1 MALSTEKKVLLEGIC
16 SNGCIYMNMILTGV
30 EAGMEDGFGLELVY
44 FQLDSN
50 IPCCKSFAVPKRD
63 RELTEAKKEL

>member
-1 MALSTEKKVLLEGIC
+1 
-16 SNGCIYMNMILTGV
+16 MNMILTGV
-30 EAGMEDGFGLELVY
+30 EAGMEYGFGLELVY

>member
-1 MALSTEKKVLLEGIC
+1 
-16 SNGCIYMNMILTGV
+16 MILTGV

-50 IPCCKSFAVPKRD
+50 GIHVANALQCLRD
-63 RELTEAKKEL
+63 IGN